1 MPQPDSPLLH
11 QLSVNSQPYR
21 DPLTHLPWD
30 ALSLDDFWLPPA
42 ALSLAGVAEFERQP
56 EAIQKRLSQYEF
68 LNFIQAGLWLEGVF
82 IARLT
87 KASPFKSYEEYAY
100 SLHEIREEAGH
111 SLMFL
116 KLIAQSG
123 LDLPSASFRRPWLTD
138 LLGRHAPSESTLFW
152 LAVVIGEEI
161 PDRLNRFARTH
172 GEEIN
177 PLITAMCRLH
187 IIDEARH
194 IARARNKLEQRLANT
209 STLTHTLLSPLVRT
223 LIAQFVRT
231 FYLPRAEVYELSGLR
246 IGHEWQARAR
256 KNPARIKFVMHT
268 IRPTLNLL
276 ARHGFSVH
284 SPAI

>member
-1 MPQPDSPLLH
+1 
-11 QLSVNSQPYR
+11 
-21 DPLTHLPWD
+21 
-30 ALSLDDFWLPPA
+30 
-42 ALSLAGVAEFERQP
+42 
-56 EAIQKRLSQYEF
+56 
-68 LNFIQAGLWLEGVF
+68 
-82 IARLT
+82 
-87 KASPFKSYEEYAY
+87 
-100 SLHEIREEAGH
+100 
-111 SLMFL
+111 
-116 KLIAQSG
+116 
-123 LDLPSASFRRPWLTD
+123 
-138 LLGRHAPSESTLFW
+138 
-152 LAVVIGEEI
+152 
-161 PDRLNRFARTH
+161 
-172 GEEIN
+172 
-177 PLITAMCRLH
+177 MCRLH